1 MNHSLERLRGLL
13 LQEPQ
18 QPVNIP
24 LYKQIYLRIFGSFG
38 IYPKQL
44 IKRICCCVGAML
56 CYIWSSLHSF
66 MNSLV
71 LPQCGDQRR
80 AEKAEVLERTV
91 LFLQSSAEGPR
102 SSRDG
107 ATAVGHTFQD
117 GFSACLEKATH
128 FLGPRGKG
136 LLQTA
141 DNLDTT
147 LALRLSSSDYVSSVT
162 KRPKV
167 SSPAARRPK
176 HARTTSSALDVC
188 RLSLSKRLPVR
199 CAGSARVSERT
210 HGAAGPVAARTHQTC
225 TVSPPPSPAS
235 AFQSLLWRPWP

>member
-1 MNHSLERLRGLL
+1 
-13 LQEPQ
+13 
-18 QPVNIP
+18 
-24 LYKQIYLRIFGSFG
+24 
-38 IYPKQL
+38 
-44 IKRICCCVGAML
+44 ML
-56 CYIWSSLHSF
+56 CYIWSSLHFF

-91 LFLQSSAEGPR
+91 LFLQRFKIQDSTLSSAEGPR

-107 ATAVGHTFQD
+107 ATAGGHSFQD
-117 GFSACLEKATH
+117 GFSTCLERATH

-141 DNLDTT
+141 VNLDTT
-147 LALRLSSSDYVSSVT
+147 LALRLSRSDYVSSVT

-188 RLSLSKRLPVR
+188 VLSLSKRLPVR

-210 HGAAGPVAARTHQTC
+210 RGAAGPVAARTHQTC

>member
-1 MNHSLERLRGLL
+1 MERRRRERTNHSLERLRGLL

-18 QPVNIP
+18 QP
-24 LYKQIYLRIFGSFG
+24 
-38 IYPKQL
+38 
-44 IKRICCCVGAML
+44 
-56 CYIWSSLHSF
+56 
-66 MNSLV
+66 
-71 LPQCGDQRR
+71 CGDQRR

-91 LFLQSSAEGPR
+91 LFLQRFKIQDSTMSSAEGPR

-107 ATAVGHTFQD
+107 ATAGGHSFQD

-141 DNLDTT
+141 INLDTT
-147 LALRLSSSDYVSSVT
+147 LALRLSRSDYVSSVT

-167 SSPAARRPK
+167 CSPAARRPK

-188 RLSLSKRLPVR
+188 GLSSSLSNRLPVR
-199 CAGSARVSERT
+199 REGSARVGERT
-210 HGAAGPVAARTHQTC
+210 RGATGPVEARTHQTC